1 LTLPFFPQK
10 WYPRYRE
17 KAGDNVLR
25 KDVLLEQLDQVREEI
40 KNEARARG
48 ERAPLVCSDTALHE
62 IREKRPLKLSDF
74 LAISGIGDVFME
86 EYAHRFL
93 QVILDYQNQSV
104 REVKVSKGAYK
115 VLDHYKDRLT
125 NISRRNPNLYMGRVT
140 KKHAFDLALLK
151 KGEDLFDF
159 FTNKKRSVFN
169 LPLGRKESLHRHMT
183 TLYRETNKELKESGS
198 YDLYIAYPYVE
209 GIFKKDRFAVR
220 APLLYFPV
228 KLERDKRSFKVVKD
242 KDKDIIFNRDLLL
255 ATSKMEK
262 NDIDPVTPFIEQFS
276 KKSLRDI
283 VIPFYEKNGIH
294 FAEKDIDFAFL
305 EYPSITK
312 QEFGQREKGVF
323 KIREFVT
330 LGRYKLYSSMIQK
343 DMNAIL
349 NSSKYNDLLEGLI
362 EEEYLYAKEDRRPF
376 KPEAMKVRE
385 QHLSYINE
393 LNYAQEQVV
402 DLLNT
407 EQKLVIW
414 GPPGTGKS
422 QTITS
427 LISSAIM
434 KNQNVLVVSEKKVA
448 LDVIYSRL
456 KNASKYAMFIDDAEN
471 KQDFYHQ
478 LKQFIDPTPPVRTL
492 NNDIFQLES
501 DIEEI
506 LKTMDKS
513 MELLYHTSFT
523 DAKIYE
529 LYKRYVRDKD
539 IIKDLS
545 PKIVFHLF
553 RKWFKYPSV
562 RMLERVEETF
572 AKKKHLEEYL
582 EFYELLLRYPL
593 FRKLNTKL
601 SRSQKLVFDE
611 FDQDAQVL
619 LAQLNHAGFFKK
631 RTLKKRFLEKHQG
644 SLDFLTPKK
653 RIEKAYMKLLFSD
666 DTLHQFVRENFY
678 RLDKFVTKHDAL
690 SKEELRFLDMLREE
704 ELLKEQDIVK
714 LRHYLFDAFYTGFL
728 EDFEARNQ
736 AYLYI
741 VDKYKEKKKE
751 LEALME
757 EKRTVTEESFEMNLY
772 KHALEFSNAKRIMDI
787 KRVLESTR
795 KMSVKAFI
803 DHFQLELISHMRI
816 WMMTPEVVSG
826 IVPLVYGMFDLVIF
840 DEASQMYVEKGI
852 PTIYRAKKVVIAGDT
867 KQLRPSSLGIGRL
880 EDEDEFFEED
890 MIRDV
895 SMDAKSLLDLARYR
909 YKETILNYH
918 YRSQFEELIA
928 FSNYAF
934 YEGKLTVSP
943 NQLTSAKPPIEYVYV
958 KDGLFENRKNHA
970 EAKKVIALIR
980 KIFREREQNETI
992 GVITFNS
999 TQRDLI
1005 EDYIDEELFKKGK
1018 YQKLFERELFRTE
1031 DEEDQSLFVKNIENV
1046 QGDERDIII
1055 FSMGYGR
1062 NEEGR
1067 IRRQFG
1073 WLNNEGGQNRLN
1085 VAISR
1090 AKRKIYFVSSL
1101 YPEELKV
1108 EDLKSVGPKLLK
1120 DYMRYC
1126 YYVSKKDSKMA
1137 RSVLEQLSQAED
1149 LSQDREE
1156 TPMEKELVMR
1166 LEKGNYT
1173 VHRNIGIGGYNI
1185 NIAVYDEENKTY
1197 KLGLIT
1203 EDSKMKNA
1211 RKDLIHQEKY
1221 LEARGWTIYHVFE
1234 QTWYKDPNA
1243 EMRKIREYLK

>member
-1 LTLPFFPQK
+1 VIGK
-10 WYPRYRE
+10 
-17 KAGDNVLR
+17 KAGDIVLR
-25 KDVLLEQLDQVREEI
+25 KDVLLEQLDQVREDI
-40 KNEARARG
+40 KNEARAKG
-48 ERAPLVCSDTALHE
+48 QRAPLVCSDAALHE

-74 LAISGIGDVFME
+74 LAISGIGDVFMD

-93 QVILDYQNQSV
+93 KVILDYQNQSV

-140 KKHAFDLALLK
+140 KKHAFDLFTLNK
-151 KGEDLFDF
+151 SEDLEDF
-159 FTNKKRSVFN
+159 FTNKKRKVLN
-169 LPLGRKESLHRHMT
+169 CALGRKESLERHMT
-183 TLYRETNKELKESGS
+183 TLYRETNKDLKESGS

-209 GIFKKDRFAVR
+209 GIFKKDRFALR

-228 KLERDKRSFKVVKD
+228 KLEREKRSFKIVKD

-262 NDIDPVTPFIEQFS
+262 NTIDPVTPFIDSFD
-276 KKSLRDI
+276 KKTLRDT

-294 FAEKDIDFAFL
+294 FKESPVSFEFE

-312 QEFGQREKGVF
+312 QEFGKRPKG
-323 KIREFVT
+323 EFVLKEYTT

-343 DMNAIL
+343 DINDIL

-362 EEEYLYAKEDRRPF
+362 DEEYLYAKEDKKPF
-376 KPEAMKVRE
+376 KPDTMKVKER
-385 QHLSYINE
+385 HLSYINE
-393 LNYAQEQVV
+393 LNYAQEQVI
-402 DLLNT
+402 DLLNK

-427 LISSAIM
+427 LIASAIM

-471 KQDFYHQ
+471 KQAFYHQ
-478 LKQFIDPTPPVRTL
+478 LKQFIDPVPPVRTL
-492 NNDIFQLES
+492 NNDIFSLEEE
-501 DIEEI
+501 IEGI
-506 LKTMDKS
+506 LKTLDESLNLM
-513 MELLYHTSFT
+513 YHSSFT
-523 DAKIYE
+523 DAKIYT
-529 LYKRYVRDKD
+529 LYQRYVRDKD
-539 IIKDLS
+539 IMEDLS
-545 PKIVFHLF
+545 PKMVYHMF
-553 RKWFKYPSV
+553 KDWFKYPSV
-562 RMLERVEETF
+562 SLLESIEASF
-572 AKKKHLEEYL
+572 DKKKHLEDYL
-582 EFYELLLRYPL
+582 LFYDIVKKYPL
-593 FRKLNTKL
+593 FFKLRTKL
-601 SRSQKLVFDE
+601 SRSQKLVFDQ

-619 LAQLNHAGFFKK
+619 LAQLNHAGFFKA
-631 RTLKKRFLEKHQG
+631 RSLKKRFLDKHLG
-644 SLDFLTPKK
+644 SLDFLCGKK
-653 RIEKAYMKLLFSD
+653 RIEKAYYKLMFEDPSF
-666 DTLHQFVRENFY
+666 HNFVHEHFY
-678 RLDKFVTKHDAL
+678 RLDKLLTKHKQL
-690 SKEELRFLDMLREE
+690 SKEELRFLDMLRNES
-704 ELLKEQDIVK
+704 LLKDHDVVK
-714 LRHYLFDAFYTGFL
+714 LRHYLFDAFYTGYL
-728 EDFEARNQ
+728 EDFEAKNQ
-736 AYLYI
+736 EHLYI
-741 VDKYKEKKKE
+741 VEKYKEKKEE
-751 LEALME
+751 LESLME
-757 EKRTVTEESFEMNLY
+757 EKRNVTEESFEMNLY
-772 KHALEFSNAKRIMDI
+772 KHALDFSNTKRIMDM
-787 KRVLESTR
+787 KRILESTR

-803 DHFQLELISHMRI
+803 DHFQLELISHMRV

-826 IVPLVYGMFDLVIF
+826 IIPLIYGMFDLVIF

-880 EDEDEFFEED
+880 EDDDEFYEED
-890 MIRDV
+890 IIRDV

-918 YRSQFEELIA
+918 YRSKYEELIA

-943 NQLTSAKPPIEYVYV
+943 NQITSKKPPIEYVYV
-958 KDGLFENRKNHA
+958 KDGLFEQRKNHE

-980 KIFREREQNETI
+980 KIFREREENETI

-1005 EDYIDEELFKKGK
+1005 EDYIDEQLFKRGK
-1018 YQKLFERELFRTE
+1018 YQKLFEKELFRTE

-1090 AKRKIYFVSSL
+1090 AKKKIYFVSSL

-1126 YYVSKKDSKMA
+1126 YYVSKKDNTMARNVLEHLSQSEELITEVSESKM
-1137 RSVLEQLSQAED
+1137 EKD
-1149 LSQDREE
+1149 LI
-1156 TPMEKELVMR
+1156 LR

-1173 VHRNIGIGGYNI
+1173 VHRNIGIGAYNI
-1185 NIAVYDEENKTY
+1185 NLAVYDEESKTY
-1197 KLGLIT
+1197 KLGLIC
-1203 EDSKMKNA
+1203 EDSEMKNA
-1211 RKDLIHQEKY
+1211 RKDLYHQEKY

-1234 QTWYKDPNA
+1234 KNWFTDPNA
-1243 EMRKIREYLK
+1243 EMRKIRDYLK